1 MSDRTPKKV
10 DDTSTVIRPWPLLA
24 SKVLNAFSIYTLRQD
39 RRRSPRTGKEHDFL
53 VLDSRD
59 WINVV
64 PVTPAGNLVLIRQFR
79 HGTASLVWEIP
90 GGMMDAEDESPAQ
103 AAQRELL
110 EETGYAPEEMKFLGA
125 VHPNPAIQNNRCHTF
140 LARNVRPRQTQR
152 LDGAE
157 DIEVQEAPW
166 SEVSRMVDEGEISHS
181 LVLTALFWY
190 QRHLTNL
197 PPPPLTETL
206 NNKTD
211 TT

>member
-1 MSDRTPKKV
+1 LSDKTPKKAN
-10 DDTSTVIRPWPLLA
+10 DTSAVIRPWPLLA
-24 SKVLNAFSIYTLRQD
+24 SKVLSAFPIYTLRQD

-90 GGMMDAEDESPAQ
+90 GGMMDEEDESPKE
-103 AAQRELL
+103 AARRELL
-110 EETGYAPEEMKFLGA
+110 EETGYEPEEMAFLGA

-140 LARNVRPRQTQR
+140 LARNVHLRQTQR
-152 LDGAE
+152 LDGSE
-157 DIEVQEAPW
+157 DIEVQEAQW
-166 SEVSRMVDEGEISHS
+166 SEVSRMVDQGEISHS

-190 QRHLTNL
+190 QRHLMHQ
-197 PPPPLTETL
+197 PPPPFNETL
-206 NNKTD
+206 NKD
-211 TT
+211 TEAT

>member
-1 MSDRTPKKV
+1 MSDETANKAN
-10 DDTSTVIRPWPLLA
+10 DSSAVIRPWPLLA
-24 SKVLNAFSIYTLRQD
+24 SKVLSAFPIYTLRQD

-90 GGMMDAEDESPAQ
+90 GGMMDEEDKSPKE
-103 AAQRELL
+103 AARRELL
-110 EETGYAPEEMKFLGA
+110 EETGYEPEEMAFLGA

-140 LARNVRPRQTQR
+140 LARNVRLRQTQR
-152 LDGAE
+152 LDGSE
-157 DIEVQEAPW
+157 DIEVQEASW
-166 SEVSRMVDEGEISHS
+166 SEVSRMVDQGEISHS

-190 QRHLTNL
+190 QRHLTHL
-197 PPPPLTETL
+197 PPPPLNETL
-206 NNKTD
+206 NNGTKT
-211 TT
+211 T